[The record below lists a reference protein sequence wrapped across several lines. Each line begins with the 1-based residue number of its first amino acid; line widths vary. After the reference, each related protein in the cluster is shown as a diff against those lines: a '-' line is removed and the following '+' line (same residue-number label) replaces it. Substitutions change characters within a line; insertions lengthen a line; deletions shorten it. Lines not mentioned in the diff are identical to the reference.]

1 MNINYRKL
9 ILVLLLFAFGFSA
22 VCSNMMALRDRRM
35 DRYLKKHLETKNIKK
50 SEVHVTD
57 EQLIMLDFNLRS
69 DQLYHI
75 EVNQKRLGFI
85 FIDEGR
91 SRYEEYTFM
100 VFLTYDLEVLLVRL
114 LEYNE
119 THGVE
124 ITNKRWL
131 SQFIGFTP
139 DSEIQHGRNVDAI
152 SGATISARSITKA
165 IAEVLKKSKG
175 LKKAGII

>member
-1 MNINYRKL
+1 MNIYYRKV
-9 ILVLLLFAFGFSA
+9 ILVLFLFAFGLSA
-22 VCSNMMALRDRRM
+22 VCSNMMALKDRRI
-35 DRYLKKHLETKNIKK
+35 DRYLKKHLETKKINK
-50 SEVHVTD
+50 SEVHVSD

-75 EVNQKRLGFI
+75 EANQERKGFI

-124 ITNKRWL
+124 ITNRRWL

-139 DSEIQHGRNVDAI
+139 DSEIQHGRNIDAI
-152 SGATISARSITKA
+152 SGATISTRSITKA
-165 IAEVLKKSKG
+165 IADALRKAKNLKG
-175 LKKAGII
+175 VGVI